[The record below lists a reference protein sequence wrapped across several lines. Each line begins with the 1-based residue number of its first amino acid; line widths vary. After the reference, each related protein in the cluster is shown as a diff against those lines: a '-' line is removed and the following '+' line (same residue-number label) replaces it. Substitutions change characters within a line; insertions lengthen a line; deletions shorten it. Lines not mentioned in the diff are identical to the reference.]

1 MHYNVTFA
9 RIIAASQQIHQ
20 KSTMFK
26 NTPFEAIAKSLTESA
41 PKFDL
46 GATQEA
52 LRPLQDNLK
61 AWADLAQSQAAEAQA
76 AMMETVEAVKG
87 AKDPQAAFEAFKA
100 SSETAMAMFQKN
112 LNDAVSLSVAQFHDT
127 VDAVQKA
134 HPAGE
139 AFAPLAKSMKAAA
152 SAAEST
158 LDTAMQKGAS
168 MAASV
173 APTTKTKRA
182 AK

>member
-1 MHYNVTFA
+1 
-9 RIIAASQQIHQ
+9 
-20 KSTMFK
+20 MFK
-26 NTPFEAIAKSLTESA
+26 NTSFESIAKSTTESA

-46 GATQEA
+46 GAAQEA

-61 AWADLAQSQAAEAQA
+61 AWADLAQSQATEAQA
-76 AMMETVEAVKG
+76 AMMETVDAVKG
-87 AKDPQAAFEAFKA
+87 AKDPQAAFEAFKT
-100 SSETAMAMFQKN
+100 SSESAMALFQKN
-112 LNDAVSLSVAQFHDT
+112 LKDAVALSVTQFHDT

-139 AFAPLAKSMKAAA
+139 ALAPLAKGLKEAA
-152 SAAEST
+152 STAEST
-158 LDTAMQKGAS
+158 LGAAMEKGTT

-173 APTTKTKRA
+173 GPASKAKRA

>member
-1 MHYNVTFA
+1 
-9 RIIAASQQIHQ
+9 
-20 KSTMFK
+20 MFK
-26 NTPFEAIAKSLTESA
+26 NTPFEAISKSMTESA
-41 PKFDL
+41 PKFNL
-46 GATQEA
+46 GAAQEA
-52 LRPLQDNLK
+52 MRPLQDNLK

-100 SSETAMAMFQKN
+100 SSEAAMALFQKN
-112 LNDAVSLSVAQFHDT
+112 LKDAVALSVTQFHDT
-127 VDAVQKA
+127 VDAVQMA

-139 AFAPLAKSMKAAA
+139 ALAPLAKGLKAAA
-152 SAAEST
+152 SSAEST

-168 MAASV
+168 LAASE
-173 APTTKTKRA
+173 APAAKAKRA

>member
-1 MHYNVTFA
+1 
-9 RIIAASQQIHQ
+9 
-20 KSTMFK
+20 MFK
-26 NTPFEAIAKSLTESA
+26 NTPFEAIAKSMTESA

-46 GATQEA
+46 GAAEEA

-76 AMMETVEAVKG
+76 AMLETVEAVKG

-100 SSETAMAMFQKN
+100 SSESAMALFQKN
-112 LNDAVSLSVAQFHDT
+112 LKDAVALSVTQFHDT
-127 VDAVQKA
+127 VDTV
-134 HPAGE
+134 
-139 AFAPLAKSMKAAA
+139 
-152 SAAEST
+152 
-158 LDTAMQKGAS
+158 QKGAT

-173 APTTKTKRA
+173 APAAKAKRA